1 MTLSCFRILMLLPYD
16 KFKLKYYNPKLLYD
30 YKYTTCF
37 TFVYL
42 RL

>member
-16 KFKLKYYNPKLLYD
+16 KFKLKHYKSKPLYD

-37 TFVYL
+37 MFIYL
-42 RL
+42 GL